1 MSITNS
7 VQGERANTNTNP
19 FYQRE
24 KGQIQ
29 IQILF
34 YKREKEQ
41 IQIQIIFIRGRKGK
55 YKYKYKLFLLEGER
69 ARPKM

>member
-41 IQIQIIFIRGRKGK
+41 IQIQILFIRGRKGK
-55 YKYKYKLFLLEGER
+55 AQDVKVKLER
-69 ARPKM
+69 SRQSAR